1 MEAIVIADEMSDGD
15 HGICT
20 TTATTATATPV
31 AVVRASVSPT
41 LVDDCPYRAALELE
55 ASMNLIALSGCYGG
69 YGSGGACHRILPTV
83 LRASSPKESTSF
95 ISTPSKMVRFAP
107 PHHNDL
113 QEKQEQQQQ
122 HPVKKRRLDRDD
134 EPPPPPPTPLPPTKQ
149 IGTAVERTAS
159 FPLPRLARAAA
170 TAAAAAARS
179 CPLRNCTVLPP
190 LASFRATWDRVNRV
204 CDAMDDTPTDR
215 EALVKELFL
224 RSLSRHDPLERTYGF
239 SFQ

>member
-1 MEAIVIADEMSDGD
+1 
-15 HGICT
+15 
-20 TTATTATATPV
+20 
-31 AVVRASVSPT
+31 
-41 LVDDCPYRAALELE
+41 
-55 ASMNLIALSGCYGG
+55 
-69 YGSGGACHRILPTV
+69 V

-95 ISTPSKMVRFAP
+95 ISGPSKMVRFAP

-113 QEKQEQQQQ
+113 QEEQEQQQ

-134 EPPPPPPTPLPPTKQ
+134 EPPPPPTPLPPTKQ

-170 TAAAAAARS
+170 AARS
-179 CPLRNCTVLPP
+179 FPLRNCTVLPP

-239 SFQ
+239 SD